1 MSKIEIGAVIKASME
16 SAYVAAA
23 QASDSVGAVCKAAR
37 IAWELNKTPAA
48 LVTWFDAADAYYYAA
63 KGAVEAATKAD
74 MGETIIRM
82 MIDLRGEAF
91 DQMAS
96 VISILKAFIDA
107 PAESDGYE
115 LGVATEVTDEDPQ
128 PE

>member
-1 MSKIEIGAVIKASME
+1 ME

-96 VISILKAFIDA
+96 VISILKAYIDA
-107 PAESDGYE
+107 PAQSDGAEVE
-115 LGVATEVTDEDPQ
+115 LGVSAEVTDEDPQ

>member
-1 MSKIEIGAVIKASME
+1 ME

-23 QASDSVGAVCKAAR
+23 QATDSVAAVCKAAR
-37 IAWELNKTPAA
+37 AAWELNKTHAA

-63 KGAVEAATKAD
+63 KGAVHAASTAD

-91 DQMAS
+91 DEMAN
-96 VISILKAFIDA
+96 VITVLKGYIDTSEQA
-107 PAESDGYE
+107 ANEE
-115 LGVATEVTDEDPQ
+115 ENGVPFTCEEDPQ